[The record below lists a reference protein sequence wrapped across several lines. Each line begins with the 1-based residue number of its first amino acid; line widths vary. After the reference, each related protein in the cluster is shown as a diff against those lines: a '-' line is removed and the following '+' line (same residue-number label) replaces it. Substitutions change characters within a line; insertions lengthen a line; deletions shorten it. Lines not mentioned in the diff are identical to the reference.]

1 MIIFSNTKYH
11 VRADDNTKFV
21 HENTFFMIIMIIFSN
36 TKYHVRADDNTKS
49 VHIDNF
55 TDIDNNTFHY
65 KISC

>member
-1 MIIFSNTKYH
+1 MIILNLCTIVMKILFN
-11 VRADDNTKFV
+11 DN
-21 HENTFFMIIMIIFSN
+21 NDNIFQHKIS
-36 TKYHVRADDNTKS
+36 YVRADDNTKS